1 MIDKTAEGTR
11 GEPGGRG
18 IPSSGARDFT
28 ARVVI
33 VDDHDLVRDGYQRML
48 AREEGLEVVGE
59 AANGRE
65 AVERCRELRPD
76 LVLMDVRMPKM
87 DGLEAT
93 RRIKA
98 EFPTTG
104 VLVVT
109 TYDNPDY
116 LLEAI
121 EAGAA
126 GYVLKDAPRQQLVN
140 AVRRTLNGESPLN
153 QELAAQLI
161 SRFARGAHQQRGEL
175 APPPPDMPRP
185 PERLPRGS
193 SEGLTPREIEI
204 LGLLAQGKSNP
215 QIARELV
222 ISRATVKTHVEH
234 IISKLGVSDRT
245 QAAVRGIDLG
255 LVGTE
260 SF

>member
-11 GEPGGRG
+11 GASERRG
-18 IPSSGARDFT
+18 VPSSVARDFT
-28 ARVVI
+28 ARVLI

-59 AANGRE
+59 AANGWE
-65 AVERCRELRPD
+65 AVELCRKLRPD
-76 LVLMDVRMPKM
+76 LILMDVRMPEM

-126 GYVLKDAPRQQLVN
+126 GYILKDAPKQQLVN

-153 QELAAQLI
+153 QELAVQLI
-161 SRFARGAHQQRGEL
+161 SRFACGAYQQRGEP
-175 APPPPDMPRP
+175 ATPPPDMPRP
-185 PERLPRGS
+185 PERLPQGS
-193 SEGLTPREIEI
+193 SKGLTPREIEI
-204 LGLLAQGKSNP
+204 LAHLAQGKSNP
-215 QIARELV
+215 QIAQELV
-222 ISRATVKTHVEH
+222 ISWATVKTHVQR
-234 IISKLGVSDRT
+234 IIAKLGVSDRT
-245 QAAVRGIDLG
+245 QAAVRAIGLG
-255 LVGTE
+255 LVDAE
-260 SF
+260 RS